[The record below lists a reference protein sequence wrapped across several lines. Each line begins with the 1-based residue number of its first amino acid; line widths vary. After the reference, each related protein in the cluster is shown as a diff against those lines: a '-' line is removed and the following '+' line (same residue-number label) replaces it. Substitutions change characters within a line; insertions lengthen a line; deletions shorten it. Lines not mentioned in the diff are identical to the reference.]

1 MYKKKNIYNLFY
13 IFIASHILVWTLV
26 PALTNQNL
34 PLDTIEALAWGSNL
48 DWGFEK
54 HPPLSALAVEVFY
67 QIFGKQDWAYYLLSQ
82 IFVCF
87 SFVIV
92 WKLSEEFFKNNI
104 LSLVSVLLL
113 EGIFYY
119 NFTTPEFNVNV
130 CQLPFWGLTVYYS
143 WKIIN
148 QEKIKDF
155 LLLGFFAGLG
165 FLSKYLFI
173 YLLASITIFFILFLL
188 QRKKFKYVYLIP
200 ILIFF
205 IVISPHIFWLFKND
219 FVTISYAL
227 KRTGIENSGIAQNLT
242 LPFIFVIKQ
251 LGILSIFFILFSL
264 TIKKFK
270 YKLNFKDNKTLFL
283 LIINLAP
290 IFLIFLTSLFFGIK
304 IRTMWITPFY
314 LFFGVL
320 AVYIFQSQFKKNNL
334 KNFFAVFIFI
344 FIISPSIYLYISQTK
359 DIKRT
364 DFPGNEISYLVQK
377 KWDENFSNNISIVV
391 GDEWYAGNLSYHLRS
406 RPKWFNSIDSKVNKI
421 DIKGGVIYVG
431 NSKILKNICP
441 GIFGT
446 IKPVG
451 ICMIGIK

>member
-104 LSLVSVLLL
+104 LSLVSVLLV

-264 TIKKFK
+264 TKKKFK

-283 LIINLAP
+283 LIINLVP

-304 IRTMWITPFY
+304 IRTMWMTPFY

>member
-13 IFIASHILVWTLV
+13 IFIASHILVWTIV
-26 PALTNQNL
+26 PTLTNQNL

-67 QIFGKQDWAYYLLSQ
+67 QIFRKQDWAYYLLSQ
-82 IFVCF
+82 IFVSF

-130 CQLPFWGLTVYYS
+130 CQLPFWALTVYYS
-143 WKIIN
+143 WRIVDH
-148 QEKIKDF
+148 EKIKDF
-155 LLLGFFAGLG
+155 FLLGFFAGLG

-173 YLLASITIFFILFLL
+173 YLLISIIVFFILFLF
-188 QRKKFKYVYLIP
+188 KKKQFKYIYLIP
-200 ILIFF
+200 IAMFF

-219 FVTISYAL
+219 FVTIFYAL
-227 KRTGIENSGIAQNLT
+227 KRTGIENSTIVQNLT
-242 LPFIFVIKQ
+242 LPFVFAIKQ
-251 LGILSIFFILFSL
+251 VGILSIFFILFSL
-264 TIKKFK
+264 AINKIKFK
-270 YKLNFKDNKTLFL
+270 INFKDNKTFFL
-283 LIINLAP
+283 LIVNLLP
-290 IFLIFLTSLFFGIK
+290 IFLIFLTSFFVGIK
-304 IRTMWITPFY
+304 IRTMWMTPFY

-320 AVYIFQSQFKKNNL
+320 FIYIFQLQFKKNNL
-334 KNFFAVFIFI
+334 KIFFAGFVFIF
-344 FIISPSIYLYISQTK
+344 FISPSIYLYISQIKNT
-359 DIKRT
+359 KRT

-377 KWDENFSNNISIVV
+377 RWDKNFTNNISIVV
-391 GDEWYAGNLSYHLRS
+391 GDEWYAGNLSYHLQS
-406 RPKWFNSIDSKVNKI
+406 RPKWFNSIDSKLDKI

-431 NSKILKNICP
+431 NPKILKDICP

>member
-13 IFIASHILVWTLV
+13 IFIASHILVWTIV
-26 PALTNQNL
+26 PTLTNQNL

-67 QIFGKQDWAYYLLSQ
+67 QIFRKQDWAYYLLSQ
-82 IFVCF
+82 IFVSF

-130 CQLPFWGLTVYYS
+130 CQLPFWALTVYYS
-143 WKIIN
+143 WRIVDH
-148 QEKIKDF
+148 EKIKDF
-155 LLLGFFAGLG
+155 FLLGFFAGLG

-173 YLLASITIFFILFLL
+173 YLLISIIIFFILFLF
-188 QRKKFKYVYLIP
+188 KKKQFKYIYLIP
-200 ILIFF
+200 IAMFF

-219 FVTISYAL
+219 FVTIFYAL
-227 KRTGIENSGIAQNLT
+227 KRTGIENSTIVQNLT
-242 LPFIFVIKQ
+242 LPFVFAIKQ
-251 LGILSIFFILFSL
+251 VGILSIFFILFSL
-264 TIKKFK
+264 AINKIKFK
-270 YKLNFKDNKTLFL
+270 INFKDNKTFFL
-283 LIINLAP
+283 LIVNLLP
-290 IFLIFLTSLFFGIK
+290 IFLIFLTSFFVGIK
-304 IRTMWITPFY
+304 IRTMWMTPFY

-320 AVYIFQSQFKKNNL
+320 FIYIFQLQFKKNNL
-334 KNFFAVFIFI
+334 KIFFAGFVFIF
-344 FIISPSIYLYISQTK
+344 FISPSIYLYISQIKNT
-359 DIKRT
+359 KRT

-377 KWDENFSNNISIVV
+377 RWDKNFTNNISIVV
-391 GDEWYAGNLSYHLRS
+391 GDEWYAGNLSYHLQS
-406 RPKWFNSIDSKVNKI
+406 RPKWFNSIDSKLDKI

-431 NSKILKNICP
+431 NPKILKDICP

>member
-283 LIINLAP
+283 LIINLVP

>member
-1 MYKKKNIYNLFY
+1 MYNKKNIYNLFY
-13 IFIASHILVWTLV
+13 IFIASHILVWTIV
-26 PALTNQNL
+26 PTLTNQNL

-48 DWGFEK
+48 DWGFQK

-67 QIFGKQDWAYYLLSQ
+67 QIFRKQDWAYYLLSQ
-82 IFVCF
+82 IFVSF
-87 SFVIV
+87 SFIIV

-130 CQLPFWGLTVYYS
+130 CQLPFWALTVYYS
-143 WKIIN
+143 WKIVD
-148 QEKIKDF
+148 QEKIKHFF
-155 LLLGFFAGLG
+155 LLGLFAGLG

-173 YLLASITIFFILFLL
+173 YLLISITIFFILFLF
-188 QRKKFKYVYLIP
+188 KKKQFKYVYLIP
-200 ILIFF
+200 VAMFF

-219 FVTISYAL
+219 FVTIFYAL
-227 KRTGIENSGIAQNLT
+227 KRTGIENSTIVQNLT
-242 LPFIFVIKQ
+242 LPFVFAIKQ
-251 LGILSIFFILFSL
+251 VGILSIFFILFSL
-264 TIKKFK
+264 AINKIKFK
-270 YKLNFKDNKTLFL
+270 INFKDNKTFFL
-283 LIINLAP
+283 LIVNLLP
-290 IFLIFLTSLFFGIK
+290 IFLIFLTSFFVGIK
-304 IRTMWITPFY
+304 IRTMWMTPFY

-320 AVYIFQSQFKKNNL
+320 FIYIFQLQFKKNNL
-334 KNFFAVFIFI
+334 KLFFAGFVFIF
-344 FIISPSIYLYISQTK
+344 FISPSIYLYISQTK
-359 DIKRT
+359 NTKRT

-377 KWDENFSNNISIVV
+377 RWDKNFTNNISIVV
-391 GDEWYAGNLSYHLRS
+391 GDEWYAGNLSYHLQS
-406 RPKWFNSIDSKVNKI
+406 RPKWFNSIDSKLDKI

-431 NSKILKNICP
+431 NPKILKDICP